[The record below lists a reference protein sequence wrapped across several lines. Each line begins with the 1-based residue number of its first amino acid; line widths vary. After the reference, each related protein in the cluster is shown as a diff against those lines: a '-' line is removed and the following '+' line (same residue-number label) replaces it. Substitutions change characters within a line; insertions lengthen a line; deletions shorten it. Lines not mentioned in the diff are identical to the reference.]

1 MEEKKTT
8 PDRDS
13 GARILM
19 CAPEHFE
26 VAYRINPWMDP
37 AEWRREAARLGL
49 AARRE
54 WKRLRQKL
62 EALGAV
68 IELVPPADGLP
79 DLVFTANAAVVMDGV
94 ALIAR
99 FRHPERRPEA
109 AHYERRFRELWA
121 RGVIAAVRHMPEDVL
136 LEGAGD
142 CVWDPAR
149 QMFWVGFGPRS
160 DSEAARVVSDTYGIE
175 ALPLELVDPRFY
187 HIDTALAPLP
197 RGEVMYVPS
206 AFSVEGLREIEARVA
221 FNERIPLGVNDAAA
235 FATNAV
241 KLGDNIIVSSC
252 SRELRRRLEDAGYS
266 VHQTSLAAYHKSGGS
281 AFCLTLR
288 LDQRSARRGALR
300 EPNLQC
306 L

>member
-1 MEEKKTT
+1 MEEKTAL
-8 PDRDS
+8 DRDS

-26 VAYRINPWMDP
+26 VAYSINPWMEP
-37 AEWRREAARLGL
+37 AEWRREAASLGL

-68 IELVPPADGLP
+68 IELVPPVEGLP

-94 ALIAR
+94 ALVAR
-99 FRHPERRPEA
+99 FRHPERQPEA
-109 AHYERRFRELWA
+109 AHYERTFRELWA
-121 RGVIAAVRHMPEDVL
+121 RGVIAAVRPMPEGVL

-149 QMFWVGFGPRS
+149 QMFWTGFGPRS
-160 DSEAARVVSDTYGIE
+160 DRAAARVVSETYGIE

-187 HIDTALAPLP
+187 HMDTALAPLP
-197 RGEVMYVPS
+197 RGEVMYVPW
-206 AFSVEGLREIEARVA
+206 AFSAEGLREIEARVA
-221 FNERIPLGVNDAAA
+221 PGQRIALGAKDASA
-235 FATNAV
+235 FAANAV
-241 KLGDNIIVSSC
+241 KLGDDIVMSSC
-252 SRELRRRLEDAGYS
+252 GAGLRRRLEDRGYR
-266 VHQTSLAAYHKSGGS
+266 VHHTSLAAYHKSGGS

-288 LDQRSARRGALR
+288 LDQRSARGAALR
-300 EPNLQC
+300 QVS
-306 L
+306 